1 MPMKFFRLFC
11 AILAALALSTALIV
25 GALRVVHCFRPAL
38 FLLPVKSALPL
49 IFIGV
54 AFACYQFAI
63 PRTLSQIALGLMV
76 SLAFVMWGSEQ
87 FLSNPPIVA
96 LIDDMVVLLFVLDLC
111 IVMYRH
117 LKPPTASVRAELTLD
132 AAKK

>member
-1 MPMKFFRLFC
+1 
-11 AILAALALSTALIV
+11 
-25 GALRVVHCFRPAL
+25 
-38 FLLPVKSALPL
+38 
-49 IFIGV
+49 
-54 AFACYQFAI
+54 
-63 PRTLSQIALGLMV
+63 
-76 SLAFVMWGSEQ
+76 
-87 FLSNPPIVA
+87 